1 MFRRERNLLL
11 AVDDET
17 DFLELIEQIG
27 EGIGCDVITAD
38 TAASFREQLGRRQPS
53 LILLD
58 LQMPDMDG
66 IEALRYLARQGI
78 TSGILLASGM
88 DQRVLA
94 SARQLGDSLGLK
106 MLGTL
111 QKPAMLEEIES
122 LLTRH
127 LEPGARI
134 SVEELRRG
142 IEEHELIVH
151 YQPKVVRT
159 GGDWQVRSA
168 EALVRW
174 RHPRLGLLYP
184 GEFLPLAEQ
193 SGLIV
198 GVTDFVL
205 TDAIRQVGHWRQ
217 RGLNL
222 AAAVN
227 LSPRLVQDL
236 EFPDR
241 LTRVF
246 REFEVAPEQLTL
258 EVTEAASLGDPEL
271 VMDIFTRLRVK
282 GVGLS
287 LDDFGTG
294 TSSLTQ
300 LYKMPFSEVKID
312 GSVISEIATAKP
324 ADDHRARDHRP
335 RAQPVAHRV
344 CRRHRDAGDVRVPRP
359 ERLRRDAGRLHRLGD
374 ARGGDRE
381 LHPGL
386 ERRGSHAR
394 AGDAEV
400 AVGLSL
406 LRMDAR
412 MARAQDA
419 LERRPTQPG
428 STSLWIAAADAAAQ
442 TARCACPG
450 WAPRS

>member
-1 MFRRERNLLL
+1 
-11 AVDDET
+11 
-17 DFLELIEQIG
+17 
-27 EGIGCDVITAD
+27 
-38 TAASFREQLGRRQPS
+38 
-53 LILLD
+53 
-58 LQMPDMDG
+58 MPDVDG

-111 QKPAMLEEIES
+111 QKPMMLEEIES

-134 SVEELRRG
+134 SVEELRSG

-198 GVTDFVL
+198 DVTDFVL
-205 TDAIRQVGHWRQ
+205 TDAIRQIGHWRQ
-217 RGLNL
+217 CGLHL
-222 AAAVN
+222 SAAVN

-241 LTRVF
+241 LGRLLQ
-246 REFEVAPEQLTL
+246 EFDVSADQLTL
-258 EVTEAASLGDPEL
+258 EVTEAAASLHDLEL
-271 VMDIFTRLRVK
+271 VMDIFTRLRVR
-282 GVGLS
+282 GIGLS

-294 TSSLTQ
+294 LSSLTQ
-300 LYKMPFSEVKID
+300 LYRMPFSEVKID
-312 GSVISEIATAKP
+312 AVLVADVFQVKSAAT
-324 ADDHRARDHRP
+324 
-335 RAQPVAHRV
+335 V
-344 CRRHRDAGDVRVPRP
+344 VR
-359 ERLRRDAGRLHRLGD
+359 
-374 ARGGDRE
+374 
-381 LHPGL
+381 
-386 ERRGSHAR
+386 
-394 AGDAEV
+394 
-400 AVGLSL
+400 
-406 LRMDAR
+406 
-412 MARAQDA
+412 
-419 LERRPTQPG
+419 
-428 STSLWIAAADAAAQ
+428 
-442 TARCACPG
+442 
-450 WAPRS
+450 

>member
-1 MFRRERNLLL
+1 MFRPERNLLL
-11 AVDDET
+11 VVDDEV

-27 EGIGCDVITAD
+27 EGVGCDVITAES
-38 TAASFREQLGRRQPS
+38 AVRFREQLNTRQPS

-58 LQMPDMDG
+58 LQMPGMDG

-122 LLTRH
+122 LLMKH
-127 LEPGARI
+127 LDPGARI
-134 SVEELRRG
+134 SADDLRQAV
-142 IEEHELIVH
+142 EEHELIVH
-151 YQPKVVRT
+151 YQPKVVRSSN
-159 GGDWQVRSA
+159 DWQVRSA

-184 GEFLPLAEQ
+184 GEFLALAEQ
-193 SGLIV
+193 TGLIV
-198 GVTDFVL
+198 GITDFVL

-217 RGLNL
+217 RGLDL
-222 AAAVN
+222 AVAVN

-241 LTRVF
+241 LTRIF
-246 REFEVAPEQLTL
+246 KEFDTTPEQLTL
-258 EVTEAASLGDPEL
+258 EVTEAASLDDPEL

-282 GVGLS
+282 GVGIS

-294 TSSLTQ
+294 MSSLTT

-312 GSVISEIATAKP
+312 GSLIADIGTNKA
-324 ADDHRARDHRP
+324 ASTIVRAI
-335 RAQPVAHRV
+335 VELAHN
-344 CRRHRDAGDVRVPRP
+344 
-359 ERLRRDAGRLHRLGD
+359 
-374 ARGGDRE
+374 
-381 LHPGL
+381 
-386 ERRGSHAR
+386 
-394 AGDAEV
+394 
-400 AVGLSL
+400 LSL
-406 LRMDAR
+406 SAC
-412 MARAQDA
+412 AEGVETPAQFEFLDQIGCDA
-419 LERRPTQPG
+419 LQG
-428 STSLWIAAADAAAQ
+428 DFIASAMPASEMENFIHVWNGADH
-442 TARCACPG
+442 TWVPVVRK
-450 WAPRS
+450 

>member
-1 MFRRERNLLL
+1 MFRPERNLLL
-11 AVDDET
+11 VVDDEV

-27 EGIGCDVITAD
+27 EGVGCEVITAD
-38 TAASFREQLGRRQPS
+38 TASRFREQLNSRQPS

-58 LQMPDMDG
+58 LQMPGMDG
-66 IEALRYLARQGI
+66 IEALRYLARQNI
-78 TSGILLASGM
+78 TAGILLASGM

-122 LLTRH
+122 LLMQH
-127 LEPGARI
+127 LDPGARI
-134 SVEELRRG
+134 SADDLRKA
-142 IEEHELIVH
+142 IDEHELIVH
-151 YQPKVVRT
+151 YQPKVVRAT
-159 GGDWQVRSA
+159 SDWQVRSA

-184 GEFLPLAEQ
+184 GEFLTLAEQ
-193 SGLIV
+193 SGMIV
-198 GVTDFVL
+198 DITDFVM
-205 TDAIRQVGHWRQ
+205 TDAIRQIGHWRS

-222 AAAVN
+222 AVAVN

-241 LTRVF
+241 LNRIF
-246 REFEVAPEQLTL
+246 REFDTAPEQLTL
-258 EVTEAASLGDPEL
+258 EVTEAASLDDPEL

-312 GSVISEIATAKP
+312 GSLIADVDTSKA
-324 ADDHRARDHRP
+324 AATVVRAI
-335 RAQPVAHRV
+335 VELAHN
-344 CRRHRDAGDVRVPRP
+344 
-359 ERLRRDAGRLHRLGD
+359 
-374 ARGGDRE
+374 
-381 LHPGL
+381 
-386 ERRGSHAR
+386 
-394 AGDAEV
+394 
-400 AVGLSL
+400 LSL
-406 LRMDAR
+406 SACAEGVETAAAFEFLD
-412 MARAQDA
+412 QIGCDA
-419 LERRPTQPG
+419 LQGDFIASAMPASEMENFIHVWNG
-428 STSLWIAAADAAAQ
+428 SDHTWVPVV
-442 TARCACPG
+442 RK
-450 WAPRS
+450 

>member
-27 EGIGCDVITAD
+27 RGIGCDVITAN
-38 TAASFREQLGRRQPS
+38 TAASFREQLARRQPS

-58 LQMPDMDG
+58 LQMPGMDG

-106 MLGTL
+106 MLGAL
-111 QKPAMLEEIES
+111 QKPAMLEEIET
-122 LLTRH
+122 LLAKH

-134 SVEELRRG
+134 SVDELRRG
-142 IEEHELIVH
+142 IEEHELLVH
-151 YQPKVVRT
+151 YQPKLLRSQ

-193 SGLIV
+193 SGLIID
-198 GVTDFVL
+198 VTDFVL
-205 TDAIRQVGHWRQ
+205 MDAIRQIGHWRH
-217 RGLNL
+217 RGLDL

-241 LTRVF
+241 LTRIF

-258 EVTEAASLGDPEL
+258 EVTEAASLDDPEL

-312 GSVISEIATAKP
+312 GAVI
-324 ADDHRARDHRP
+324 
-335 RAQPVAHRV
+335 
-344 CRRHRDAGDVRVPRP
+344 
-359 ERLRRDAGRLHRLGD
+359 
-374 ARGGDRE
+374 
-381 LHPGL
+381 
-386 ERRGSHAR
+386 
-394 AGDAEV
+394 AEV
-400 AVGLSL
+400 AASKPAATIVRAIIDLAHNLSL
-406 LRMDAR
+406 TVCAEGVETAAVFEFLDRSTC
-412 MARAQDA
+412 DA
-419 LERRPTQPG
+419 LQG
-428 STSLWIAAADAAAQ
+428 DFIAQAMPAAEIESFIQVWNGADH
-442 TARCACPG
+442 TLVPVMRK
-450 WAPRS
+450 

>member
-1 MFRRERNLLL
+1 VFRRERNLLL

-27 EGIGCDVITAD
+27 QGIGCDVITAD
-38 TAASFREQLGRRQPS
+38 TAASFRERLGKRQPS

-58 LQMPDMDG
+58 LQMPGMDG
-66 IEALRYLARQGI
+66 IEALRYLARQGV

-111 QKPAMLEEIES
+111 QKPAMLEEIET
-122 LLTRH
+122 LLAKH

-134 SVEELRRG
+134 SVDELRSA
-142 IEEHELIVH
+142 IAEHELLVH
-151 YQPKVVRT
+151 YQPKLVRCAT
-159 GGDWQVRSA
+159 DWQVRSA

-198 GVTDFVL
+198 DVTDFVL
-205 TDAIRQVGHWRQ
+205 TDAIRQIGHWRQ
-217 RGLNL
+217 RGLDL

-241 LTRVF
+241 LTRIF

-258 EVTEAASLGDPEL
+258 EVTEAASLDDPEL

-312 GSVISEIATAKP
+312 GALTAETMSSKP
-324 ADDHRARDHRP
+324 AATIAKAIIDL
-335 RAQPVAHRV
+335 AHN
-344 CRRHRDAGDVRVPRP
+344 
-359 ERLRRDAGRLHRLGD
+359 
-374 ARGGDRE
+374 
-381 LHPGL
+381 
-386 ERRGSHAR
+386 
-394 AGDAEV
+394 
-400 AVGLSL
+400 LSL
-406 LRMDAR
+406 TVCAEGIENSPTFEFLD
-412 MARAQDA
+412 QSGCDA
-419 LERRPTQPG
+419 LQG
-428 STSLWIAAADAAAQ
+428 DFIASAMPAADIEGFISVWNGSDH
-442 TARCACPG
+442 TLIPVVRK
-450 WAPRS
+450 

>member
-27 EGIGCDVITAD
+27 QGIGCDVITAD
-38 TAASFREQLGRRQPS
+38 TASSFRERLGKRQPS

-58 LQMPDMDG
+58 LQMPGMDG
-66 IEALRYLARQGI
+66 IEALRYLARQGV

-111 QKPAMLEEIES
+111 QKPAMLEEIET
-122 LLTRH
+122 LLAKH

-134 SVEELRRG
+134 SVDELRNA
-142 IEEHELIVH
+142 IAEHELLVH
-151 YQPKVVRT
+151 YQPKLVRCAA
-159 GGDWQVRSA
+159 DWQVRSA

-198 GVTDFVL
+198 DVTDFVL
-205 TDAIRQVGHWRQ
+205 TDAIRQIGHWRQ
-217 RGLNL
+217 RGLDL

-241 LTRVF
+241 LTRIF

-258 EVTEAASLGDPEL
+258 EVTEAASLDDPEL

-312 GSVISEIATAKP
+312 GALTAETMSSKP
-324 ADDHRARDHRP
+324 AATIAKAIIDL
-335 RAQPVAHRV
+335 AHN
-344 CRRHRDAGDVRVPRP
+344 
-359 ERLRRDAGRLHRLGD
+359 
-374 ARGGDRE
+374 
-381 LHPGL
+381 
-386 ERRGSHAR
+386 
-394 AGDAEV
+394 
-400 AVGLSL
+400 LSL
-406 LRMDAR
+406 TVCAEGIENSPTFEFLD
-412 MARAQDA
+412 QSGCDA
-419 LERRPTQPG
+419 LQG
-428 STSLWIAAADAAAQ
+428 DFIASAMPAADIEGFISVWNGSDH
-442 TARCACPG
+442 TLIPVVRK
-450 WAPRS
+450 

>member
-27 EGIGCDVITAD
+27 QGIGCDVITAD
-38 TAASFREQLGRRQPS
+38 TAASFREQLAQRQPS

-58 LQMPDMDG
+58 LQMPGMDG
-66 IEALRYLARQGI
+66 IEALRYLARQGV

-122 LLTRH
+122 LLAKH

-151 YQPKVVRT
+151 YQPKVVRA

-198 GVTDFVL
+198 DVTDFVL
-205 TDAIRQVGHWRQ
+205 TDAIRQIGHWRQ
-217 RGLNL
+217 RGLDLARRRESL
-222 AAAVN
+222 AAPGAG
-227 LSPRLVQDL
+227 PGI
-236 EFPDR
+236 P
-241 LTRVF
+241 
-246 REFEVAPEQLTL
+246 
-258 EVTEAASLGDPEL
+258 G
-271 VMDIFTRLRVK
+271 
-282 GVGLS
+282 
-287 LDDFGTG
+287 
-294 TSSLTQ
+294 
-300 LYKMPFSEVKID
+300 
-312 GSVISEIATAKP
+312 P
-324 ADDHRARDHRP
+324 ADARAARVRSRARAAHARSDRSG
-335 RAQPVAHRV
+335 VA
-344 CRRHRDAGDVRVPRP
+344 RR
-359 ERLRRDAGRLHRLGD
+359 
-374 ARGGDRE
+374 
-381 LHPGL
+381 
-386 ERRGSHAR
+386 SR
-394 AGDAEV
+394 AGDGHLHAP
-400 AVGLSL
+400 
-406 LRMDAR
+406 AR
-412 MARAQDA
+412 
-419 LERRPTQPG
+419 ERRRPV
-428 STSLWIAAADAAAQ
+428 
-442 TARCACPG
+442 AR
-450 WAPRS
+450 

>member
-1 MFRRERNLLL
+1 VFRPERNLVL
-11 AVDDET
+11 AVDDEV

-27 EGIGCDVITAD
+27 QGVGCDVITAD
-38 TAASFREQLGRRQPS
+38 SASRFREQLANRQPS

-58 LQMPDMDG
+58 LQMPGMDG

-78 TSGILLASGM
+78 NAGVLLASGM

-122 LLTRH
+122 LLMKH
-127 LEPGARI
+127 LDPGARI
-134 SVEELRRG
+134 SAEDLRQA

-151 YQPKVVRT
+151 YQPKVVRAT
-159 GGDWQVRSA
+159 NDWQVRSA

-174 RHPRLGLLYP
+174 RHPRLGLLFP

-198 GVTDFVL
+198 GITDFVM

-217 RGLNL
+217 RGLDL
-222 AAAVN
+222 SVAVN

-241 LTRVF
+241 LNRVF
-246 REFEVAPEQLTL
+246 KEFDTAPEQLML
-258 EVTEAASLGDPEL
+258 EVTEAASLDDPEL
-271 VMDIFTRLRVK
+271 VMDIFTRLRVR

-294 TSSLTQ
+294 MSSLTQ

-312 GSVISEIATAKP
+312 GSLISDVATSKP
-324 ADDHRARDHRP
+324 AATVVRAI
-335 RAQPVAHRV
+335 VELAHN
-344 CRRHRDAGDVRVPRP
+344 
-359 ERLRRDAGRLHRLGD
+359 
-374 ARGGDRE
+374 
-381 LHPGL
+381 
-386 ERRGSHAR
+386 
-394 AGDAEV
+394 
-400 AVGLSL
+400 LSL
-406 LRMDAR
+406 SACAEGVETPAAFEFLD
-412 MARAQDA
+412 QIGCDA
-419 LERRPTQPG
+419 LQGNFIASAMPASEMENFIHVWNG
-428 STSLWIAAADAAAQ
+428 SDHTWVPIV
-442 TARCACPG
+442 RK
-450 WAPRS
+450 